1 MATIPQGF
9 QGDQRIKAM
18 QSRIRASISEYWEHI
33 RGVLERLLLETS
45 PGVASRGDRAP
56 HPDAPPQMDAATR
69 HVAERSAPQLPLHT
83 LRFTP
88 HLRVFAVRLLAGMLL
103 IGYAIMFA
111 GIWPRVGLDWNE
123 FFYPYSV
130 AVLHGQNPF
139 ALNHG
144 LFVPWVLAF
153 TVPFAALPPRL
164 GVAFFFFF
172 TVASYAFIAHR
183 MGAKE
188 IALIAFM
195 FSPPVS
201 TQLLI
206 LNVDVFVFWGFVLP
220 PPLALLLLL
229 IKPQVGG
236 VFALYLLLEQWRMGG
251 WRRLLLNIAPTVIVI
266 GLSFLLFGNWPA
278 YQYSTFVNVLRQSAN
293 TSLFPI
299 SLVAGIPLLVVALWK
314 RRRRPAISAAVLC
327 SPYVTLPSWGAGLL
341 ACLPNDRLTVAA
353 VVATM
358 ILRVTLWRG
367 L

>member
-1 MATIPQGF
+1 MIEESRLCTNVFEPQSHDTGNASA
-9 QGDQRIKAM
+9 GDCGPFC
-18 QSRIRASISEYWEHI
+18 SRP
-33 RGVLERLLLETS
+33 LLEHLGHPFMLPMQARRHRRPLRRAMGQSQLRT
-45 PGVASRGDRAP
+45 RG
-56 HPDAPPQMDAATR
+56 
-69 HVAERSAPQLPLHT
+69 PLHT

-88 HLRVFAVRLLAGMLL
+88 QLRVFAVRLLASMLL
-103 IGYAIMFA
+103 IGYSIMFA

-139 ALNHG
+139 ALHHG
-144 LFVPWVLAF
+144 LFVPWVLVF

-164 GVAFFFFF
+164 GVALFFCF
-172 TVASYAFIAHR
+172 TIASYAFIAHR
-183 MGAKE
+183 LGAKE
-188 IALIAFM
+188 LALTAFM

-206 LNVDVFVFWGFVLP
+206 LNVDVFVFWGFILP
-220 PPLALLLLL
+220 PPIAVVLLL

-236 VFALYLLLEQWRMGG
+236 VFALYLLLQQWRNGG
-251 WRRLLLNIAPTVIVI
+251 WRGLLLTIAPTVIVM
-266 GLSFLLFGNWPA
+266 GLSFLLFGNWLA
-278 YQYSTFVNVLRQSAN
+278 FQYATFVNVVRQSAN

-299 SLVAGIPLLVVALWK
+299 SLVAGIPLLVLALWY
-314 RRRRPAISAAVLC
+314 RRRRPAIAATILC

-341 ACLPNDRLTVAA
+341 ACLPNDLFTVAA

-367 L
+367 I